1 MTYIHRIWMGSPMPD
16 NFKEY
21 GRLWAEL
28 NPTKTVVDWNEEMIM
43 DQKWENQAVID
54 HLRAASRQPGAD
66 MVAYYTQ
73 LADVVDYELCYR
85 YGGWY
90 FNTDLKPLKS
100 LSVLEYG
107 PQWPAFAYEDDVHL
121 VNMAMY
127 SPVQSE
133 LFAKI
138 IENLP
143 LRYFGQ
149 PGGFMNAT
157 TGVQLIMQS
166 VNEYYGPLT
175 RFHRDVFNPIHF
187 TDFGYGE
194 EPDLDREYPESTVAV
209 HLWGHRTNKRGQRV
223 LNG

>member
-1 MTYIHRIWMGSPMPD
+1 MPD

-28 NPTKTVVDWNEEMIM
+28 NPTKTLVEWNEEMIL
-43 DQKWENQAVID
+43 DQKWENQKVID
-54 HLRAASRQPGAD
+54 HMHHQSRQPGAD

-100 LSVLEYG
+100 LDVLEYG
-107 PQWPAFAYEDDVHL
+107 PDWPAFAYEDDVHL

-127 SPVQSE
+127 APIE
-133 LFAKI
+133 DLLFGRI

-143 LRYFGQ
+143 LRYFEN
-149 PGGFMNAT
+149 PNAYMNAT

-166 VNEYYGPLT
+166 VNEYSGPLT

-187 TDFGYGE
+187 LEFGYGE
-194 EPDLDREYPESTVAV
+194 TPEIDREYPESTVAV
-209 HLWGHRTNKRGQRV
+209 HLWGHRTNQRAQRILEV
-223 LNG
+223 